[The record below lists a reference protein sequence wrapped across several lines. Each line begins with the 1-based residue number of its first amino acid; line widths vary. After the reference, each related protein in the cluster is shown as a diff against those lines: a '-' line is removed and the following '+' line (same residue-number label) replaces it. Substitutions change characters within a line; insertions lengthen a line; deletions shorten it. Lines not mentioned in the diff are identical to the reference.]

1 MSPIRHLPALLLLAM
16 VSACSGQSG
25 QVPPT
30 TASAAGTPASQVD
43 WQEMAAFWERAS
55 TLPGIDTGPA
65 NAQKRMVVYFD
76 PHCPVCAQQWA
87 ALRPY
92 MDEVRIHWV
101 PVAYID
107 ASSARV
113 AAAILSA
120 PDPAAALAINEQAF
134 DFSAGTG
141 GYLPEREPPTS
152 AIERVQRNT
161 RSAMKAGDLT
171 GTPTLGFELMRGQR
185 YYRMVGLLEGEAAR
199 VAIEALGVTW
209 DPWAKRDGPVKRE

>member
-1 MSPIRHLPALLLLAM
+1 MPPIRHLPALLLLVM
-16 VSACSGQSG
+16 ICACSGPSG
-25 QVPPT
+25 QVPPS
-30 TASAAGTPASQVD
+30 AAPAAGTPASQVD
-43 WQEMAAFWERAS
+43 WEEMAAFWERA
-55 TLPGIDTGPA
+55 TALPGVDTGPVDA
-65 NAQKRMVVYFD
+65 HKRMVVYFD

-92 MDEVRIHWV
+92 MDEVRVHWV

-120 PDPAAALAINEQAF
+120 PDPAAALAVNEQAF
-134 DFSAGTG
+134 DFATGKG
-141 GYLPEREPPTS
+141 GYLPEREPPAS
-152 AIERVQRNT
+152 AIEQVQRNT

-185 YYRMVGLLEGEAAR
+185 YYRMVGLLEGEAVR
-199 VAIEALGVTW
+199 VAMGDLGTTR
-209 DPWAKRDGPVKRE
+209 DPWAKRGGEVRN